1 MALISCPE
9 CGKEIS
15 NQSDKCVH
23 CGYPLHTNN
32 IEQNNTVAEKIEV
45 KNNTTSPFFSNKD
58 KADKMQILAFCIA
71 IPLLILGLV
80 LKGSLSYIMLGLEVI
95 ICICLI
101 PTNSYIEVYSYHIN
115 GRTRSGKKFTVKTE
129 EISNVALGGEQIT
142 LYTSTVN
149 YSVNC
154 GNYGDRI
161 VAFINSSKK

>member
-1 MALISCPE
+1 MALINCPE

-15 NQSDKCVH
+15 NQSDKCIH
-23 CGYPLHTNN
+23 CGYPIHTNKPKQEN
-32 IEQNNTVAEKIEV
+32 QILETNNT
-45 KNNTTSPFFSNKD
+45 NCPFFSNKD
-58 KADKMQILAFCIA
+58 KADKMQILTFCIA

-80 LKGSLSYIMLGLEVI
+80 LKGSLSYIVVGLEVI

-101 PTNSYIEVYSYHIN
+101 PTSSYIEVFADHIE
-115 GRTRSGKKFTVKTE
+115 GRTRSGKKFTVKID

-154 GNYGDRI
+154 GNCGDRI
-161 VAFINSSKK
+161 VAFINSSKQ

>member
-1 MALISCPE
+1 MALINCPE

-32 IEQNNTVAEKIEV
+32 IEQNNTIAGKIEKNEV
-45 KNNTTSPFFSNKD
+45 KNNTTCPFFSNKD

-71 IPLLILGLV
+71 IPLLIFGLV
-80 LKGSLSYIMLGLEVI
+80 LKGSISYIMLGLEVI

-101 PTNSYIEVYSYHIN
+101 PTTSYIEVFSDHIN
-115 GRTRSGKKFTVKTE
+115 GRTRSGKKFTVKID

-142 LYTSTVN
+142 LYASTVN

-154 GNYGDRI
+154 GNYGDKI
-161 VAFINSSKK
+161 VAFINN